1 MIFENR
7 LSRHLGGR
15 FSTLSVSLFV
25 NTARFPVLCIRGA
38 GLLIRNEKMKRLI
51 LFGCLAGTLAV
62 TACERLGRPW
72 NPPFDEEEEPL
83 AFTLDE
89 VARLMAAVP
98 VGQAQVREV
107 RDAVAAS
114 TDNGY
119 DEEYPMRQLFESP
132 GTGIGAEPA
141 TRVEGYAHPLRD
153 LLSAEVRRQY
163 GTRSMDADAFLN
175 ALSSSD
181 VQIYWPFSE
190 EFEGDET
197 PVITFDP
204 GDGETKNTGWIRQ
217 PDGTVEE
224 VIVDEEMAMERPVWV
239 INRNRDAEY
248 ETLEMRRKEDPEWG
262 QGGSILVRTKAGA
275 KAPATRADDG
285 EFKTLV
291 LRSFKANRQMDTWFC
306 GGAEIWVKCGA
317 VEDFTASTEAELR
330 LYSPSITDFL
340 IVVRRKQVGEVLD
353 FNAVLVSE
361 WTGML
366 DNCAFMM
373 VEDDGGTVTSW
384 KCSAMVKY
392 NSRSYGF
399 DIEIPLHTR
408 DDIIWRGA
416 LTRTYIERNNGV
428 TGHFGDVDLV
438 LELI

>member
-1 MIFENR
+1 MR
-7 LSRHLGGR
+7 R
-15 FSTLSVSLFV
+15 
-25 NTARFPVLCIRGA
+25 
-38 GLLIRNEKMKRLI
+38 MI
-51 LFGCLAGTLAV
+51 LFGCLAGALAV
-62 TACERLGRPW
+62 TACERLDRRW

-89 VARLMAAVP
+89 VARLMAAIP
-98 VGQAQVREV
+98 VGQGQVAEV
-107 RDAVAAS
+107 RDAVSAS
-114 TDNGY
+114 AGNGY
-119 DEEYPMRQLFESP
+119 DEEYPMQQLFEAP
-132 GTGIGAEPA
+132 GTGIGDTPA
-141 TRVEGYAHPLRD
+141 TRVEAYAQPLRD
-153 LLSAEVRRQY
+153 LLTAEVRRQY
-163 GTRSMDADAFLN
+163 GTRALDADAFLH

-190 EFEGDET
+190 GFESDQT

-204 GDGETKNTGWIRQ
+204 GGVQTKNTGWIRQ
-217 PDGTVEE
+217 ADGSVKE
-224 VIVDEEMAMERPVWV
+224 VVVDEEMARERPVWV

-262 QGGSILVRTKAGA
+262 QGGSILVRPKARSQG
-275 KAPATRADDG
+275 PATRADG
-285 EFKTLV
+285 HEFKTLV
-291 LRSFKANRQMDTWFC
+291 LRSFKANRQFDTWFC
-306 GGAEIWVKCGA
+306 GGSEIWVKCGA
-317 VEDFTASTEAELR
+317 IEDFWATTEAELR

-340 IVVRRKQVGEVLD
+340 IVVRRKQMGEVLD

-373 VEDDGGTVTSW
+373 VEDDGGTMTTW
-384 KCSAMVKY
+384 KCSATVKY

-399 DIEIPLHTR
+399 EIEIPLRTR

-416 LTRTYIERNNGV
+416 LTRTYIERNSGV
-428 TGHFGDVDLV
+428 TGHFGDVELV